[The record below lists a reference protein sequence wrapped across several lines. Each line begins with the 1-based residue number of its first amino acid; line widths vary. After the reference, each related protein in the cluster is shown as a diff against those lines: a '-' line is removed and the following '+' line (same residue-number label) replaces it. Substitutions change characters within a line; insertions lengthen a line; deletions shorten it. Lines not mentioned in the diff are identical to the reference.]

1 MSALHGL
8 VSTQSGAYDAEVKQ
22 SSRSDEGLA
31 STGRTQ
37 ELTQSDIAQLKRVH
51 HLTSAQLEKTGKELT
66 SKLSGIELQKQ
77 ELEKRLK

>member
-8 VSTQSGAYDAEVKQ
+8 ISTQSGASGDAEMKQ
-22 SSRSDEGLA
+22 SSDEGPA
-31 STGRTQ
+31 STGRIQ
-37 ELTQSDIAQLKRVH
+37 ELTQSNIAQLRRVH
-51 HLTSAQLEKTGKELT
+51 HLTSAQFEKTGKELT